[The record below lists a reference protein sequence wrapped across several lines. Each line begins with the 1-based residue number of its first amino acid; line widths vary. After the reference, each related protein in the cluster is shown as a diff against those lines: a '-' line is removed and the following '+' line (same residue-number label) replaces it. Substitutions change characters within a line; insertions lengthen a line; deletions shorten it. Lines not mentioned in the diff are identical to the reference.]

1 MFDAKNGHFLE
12 KEFLSKG
19 VSGRKIDLDE
29 MIDPSLQM
37 ADTAQK

>member
-1 MFDAKNGHFLE
+1 MFVAKTKHFLE

-29 MIDPSLQM
+29 IFDLSL
-37 ADTAQK
+37 